1 MSLKVIETVRIL
13 DEDLSQFE
21 ILSENFTRRYFRCK
35 DSSECEEWVSAIR
48 SAVKT
53 ISSDMRKKSR
63 KSVYNSDGQKFIDP
77 NDLQIKDEVKVLL
90 VSHISSANQI
100 ESVIS
105 RQPLWNRLIFINNVY
120 PGDTIVISTSNGGT
134 ATLSHTMLLD
144 KADVQRPFHIP
155 LQNVLLAS
163 SLSVLVTDA
172 PHITTKENTQGN
184 GNNNGLFSKLKVVA
198 DMCRIIS
205 KNQKSVQT
213 VILSTMIFCVGI
225 RCICAS
231 IFGKVTIPSLPL
243 FLGLSLVLA
252 VISARQVINA
262 SRDRYSSMPGSIF
275 SPKDVRPESYHL
287 IIQEHQ
293 FTSPDA
299 PVKAPE
305 DEIPQRF
312 INGCDGDIREAR
324 KRWDATRKWRETEVS
339 HFDLSFRLRLISS
352 PGY

>member
-1 MSLKVIETVRIL
+1 VIETVRIL

-35 DSSECEEWVSAIR
+35 DASECEEWVSAIR

-53 ISSDMRKKSR
+53 ISEVRKKLR
-63 KSVYNSDGQKFIDP
+63 KSIYNSDGQKFVDP
-77 NDLQIKDEVKVLL
+77 NDFQMNDEVKVLL
-90 VSHISSANQI
+90 VSHISSSKQI
-100 ESVIS
+100 ETVIS

-120 PGDTIVISTSNGGT
+120 PEDTIVISTSNGGT

-144 KADVQRPFHIP
+144 KADLQRPFHIP

-163 SLSVLVTDA
+163 SLSVLVTDV
-172 PHITTKENTQGN
+172 PHIATKDDAEGNTTRN
-184 GNNNGLFSKLKVVA
+184 GSTSLFSKLKVVA

-213 VILSTMIFCVGI
+213 IILSSMIFSVGI
-225 RCICAS
+225 RCVCYS
-231 IFGKVTIPSLPL
+231 IFWNTTIPSLPL
-243 FLGLSLVLA
+243 FYGLSLVLA

-262 SRDRYSSMPGSIF
+262 SRESYSNIPGST

-324 KRWDATRKWRETEVS
+324 KRWDATRKWRETEVMR
-339 HFDLSFRLRLISS
+339 FNLSIPSS
-352 PGY
+352 FGSTSLLVN

>member
-1 MSLKVIETVRIL
+1 
-13 DEDLSQFE
+13 
-21 ILSENFTRRYFRCK
+21 
-35 DSSECEEWVSAIR
+35 
-48 SAVKT
+48 VKT
-53 ISSDMRKKSR
+53 ISEVRKKLR
-63 KSVYNSDGQKFIDP
+63 KSVYNSDGQKFVDP
-77 NDLQIKDEVKVLL
+77 NDLQIKDEVHVLL

-105 RQPLWNRLIFINNVY
+105 RQPSWNRLIFINNVY

-172 PHITTKENTQGN
+172 PHITTKENAEGN
-184 GNNNGLFSKLKVVA
+184 GTNKGSTSLFSKLKVVA
-198 DMCRIIS
+198 DMCRVIS

-213 VILSTMIFCVGI
+213 IILSSMIFCVGI
-225 RCICAS
+225 RCICYS
-231 IFGKVTIPSLPL
+231 IFLNTTIPSLPL
-243 FLGLSLVLA
+243 FYGLSLVLA

-262 SRDRYSSMPGSIF
+262 SRESYSSIPGSIF

-312 INGCDGDIREAR
+312 INGCNGDIREAR
-324 KRWDATRKWRETEVS
+324 KRWDATRKWRESEVRK
-339 HFDLSFRLRLISS
+339 FDLSLFLFILIIRQSMEFFMKSNPISLQLR
-352 PGY
+352 

>member
-1 MSLKVIETVRIL
+1 LFGEERGQVSLKVIETVRIL

-53 ISSDMRKKSR
+53 LSEVRKKLR
-63 KSVYNSDGQKFIDP
+63 KSIYNSDGQKFADP
-77 NDLQIKDEVKVLL
+77 DLQIKDEVKVLL

-105 RQPLWNRLIFINNVY
+105 RNPSWNRLIFINKVS

-144 KADVQRPFHIP
+144 KADLQRPFHVP

-163 SLSVLVTDA
+163 SLSVIVTDI
-172 PHITTKENTQGN
+172 PHITNSKAAAGDNKQS
-184 GNNNGLFSKLKVVA
+184 LFSKLKVVA

-205 KNQKSVQT
+205 RDQKSVQT
-213 VILSTMIFCVGI
+213 IILSFMIFCVGI
-225 RCICAS
+225 RCVCHSVLVA
-231 IFGKVTIPSLPL
+231 VTVPSLAL
-243 FLGLSLVLA
+243 FYGLSLVLA
-252 VISARQVINA
+252 VISARQVINDYNE
-262 SRDRYSSMPGSIF
+262 SYLPGTAF
-275 SPKDVRPESYHL
+275 SPKVVRPESYHL
-287 IIQEHQ
+287 IIQEHL

-324 KRWDATRKWRETEVS
+324 RRWDATRKWRETEVTM
-339 HFDLSFRLRLISS
+339 LI
-352 PGY
+352 